1 MFYVLKALQEKPEAQ
16 RSCGEFPK
24 IIIII
29 IIIIIVIIMMI
40 PEFK

>member
-29 IIIIIVIIMMI
+29 IIIIIIMKMMM

>member
-29 IIIIIVIIMMI
+29 IIIIVIIMMI

>member
-29 IIIIIVIIMMI
+29 INFFLI
-40 PEFK
+40 